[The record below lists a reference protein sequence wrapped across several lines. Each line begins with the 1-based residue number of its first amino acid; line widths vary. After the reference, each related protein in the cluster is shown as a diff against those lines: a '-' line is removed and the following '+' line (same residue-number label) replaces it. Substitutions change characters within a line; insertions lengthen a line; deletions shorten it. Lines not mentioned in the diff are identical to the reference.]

1 MSDSV
6 VAAMRRWLITGAG
19 SGIGRAV
26 AELAGAAGDAVAV
39 VGRRDLSETAEAV
52 EKAGGSAIAI
62 QADLAAEDGPDTVA
76 AAALEGL
83 GGIDVLVN
91 SAALHVG
98 GRLASL
104 SDEDYRA
111 VLEIGLVSPFRLI
124 RTVAAEMEPGSA
136 VVNIGAV
143 VGLRG
148 FPGDSPY
155 GSAKGGLAGL
165 TMVLGVELARQGI
178 TVNLV
183 VPGFTDTEMT
193 EGVDD
198 VAKERIVRSIP
209 LRRTA
214 APVEIAEVVHW
225 VSRSRYMTGALIPVD
240 GGLMAGFGTS

>member
-1 MSDSV
+1 
-6 VAAMRRWLITGAG
+6 
-19 SGIGRAV
+19 
-26 AELAGAAGDAVAV
+26 
-39 VGRRDLSETAEAV
+39 
-52 EKAGGSAIAI
+52 
-62 QADLAAEDGPDTVA
+62 
-76 AAALEGL
+76 
-83 GGIDVLVN
+83 
-91 SAALHVG
+91 
-98 GRLASL
+98 
-104 SDEDYRA
+104 
-111 VLEIGLVSPFRLI
+111 
-124 RTVAAEMEPGSA
+124 MEPGSA

-198 VAKERIVRSIP
+198 VAKERIIRSIP

-225 VSRSRYMTGALIPVD
+225 VAKSRYMTGALIPVD
-240 GGLMAGFGTS
+240 GGLMAGFGTN

>member
-1 MSDSV
+1 LV
-6 VAAMRRWLITGAG
+6 TGAG
-19 SGIGRAV
+19 SGIGRSV
-26 AELAGAAGDAVAV
+26 AELAGEAGDAVAL
-39 VGRRDLSETAEAV
+39 VGRRELTEAAAAV
-52 EKAGGSAIAI
+52 EKAGGTAVPI
-62 QADLAAEDGPDTVA
+62 QADLAAPDGPDSVA
-76 AAALEGL
+76 AAATEAL
-83 GGIDVLVN
+83 GGVDVLVN

-124 RTVAAEMEPGSA
+124 RTVAAGMEAGGA

-198 VAKERIVRSIP
+198 AAKERIIRGIP

-214 APVEIAEVVHW
+214 APVEIARVVHW
-225 VSRSRYMTGALIPVD
+225 VSATPYMTGAVVPVD
-240 GGLMAGFGTS
+240 GGLMAGFGTN

>member
-1 MSDSV
+1 
-6 VAAMRRWLITGAG
+6 MRRWLVTGAG

-26 AELAGAAGDAVAV
+26 AELAGAAGDAVAL
-39 VGRRDLSETAEAV
+39 VGRRELGEVAAAV
-52 EKAGGSAIAI
+52 EKAGGAAVPI
-62 QADLAAEDGPDTVA
+62 QADLADPDGPEAVA
-76 AAALEGL
+76 AAAAEGL
-83 GGIDVLVN
+83 AGPVEVLVN

-98 GRLASL
+98 GRLANL

-124 RTVAAEMEPGSA
+124 RTVAAEMERGGA
-136 VVNIGAV
+136 IVNIGAV

-165 TMVLGVELARQGI
+165 TKVLGVELARDGI

-198 VAKERIVRSIP
+198 VAKERIVRGIP

-214 APVEIAEVVHW
+214 APVEIARVVHW
-225 VSRSRYMTGALIPVD
+225 VADTPYMTGAVIPVD
-240 GGLMAGFGTS
+240 GGLMAGFGTH

>member
-1 MSDSV
+1 MK
-6 VAAMRRWLITGAG
+6 RWLVTGAG
-19 SGIGRAV
+19 SGIGRSV
-26 AELAGAAGDAVAV
+26 AELAGEAGDAVAL
-39 VGRRDLSETAEAV
+39 VGRRELTEAAAAV
-52 EKAGGSAIAI
+52 EKAGGTAVPI
-62 QADLAAEDGPDTVA
+62 QADLAAPDGPDTVA
-76 AAALEGL
+76 AAAAEAL

-104 SDEDYRA
+104 SDEDFRA

-124 RTVAAEMEPGSA
+124 RTVATGMEPGGA

-165 TMVLGVELARQGI
+165 TKVLGVELARQGI

-198 VAKERIVRSIP
+198 VAKERIIRGIP

-214 APVEIAEVVHW
+214 APVEIARVVHW
-225 VSRSRYMTGALIPVD
+225 VAATPYMTGAVIPID

>member
-1 MSDSV
+1 
-6 VAAMRRWLITGAG
+6 MRRWLVTGAG

-26 AELAGAAGDAVAV
+26 AELAGEAGDAVAL
-39 VGRRDLSETAEAV
+39 VGRRELGEVAAAV
-52 EKAGGSAIAI
+52 EKAGGAAVPI
-62 QADLAAEDGPDTVA
+62 QADLAAPDGPEAVA
-76 AAALEGL
+76 AAAAEGL
-83 GGIDVLVN
+83 GGPVEVLVN

-124 RTVAAEMEPGSA
+124 RTIAAGMERGGA
-136 VVNIGAV
+136 IVNIGAV

-165 TMVLGVELARQGI
+165 TKVLGVELARDGI

-198 VAKERIVRSIP
+198 VAKERIVRGIP

-214 APVEIAEVVHW
+214 APVEIARVVHW
-225 VSRSRYMTGALIPVD
+225 VADTPYMTGAVIPVD
-240 GGLMAGFGTS
+240 GGLMAGFGTH

>member
-1 MSDSV
+1 
-6 VAAMRRWLITGAG
+6 MRRWLVTGAG

-26 AELAGAAGDAVAV
+26 AELAGEAGDAVAL
-39 VGRRDLSETAEAV
+39 VGRRELTEAAAAV
-52 EKAGGSAIAI
+52 EKAGGTAVPI
-62 QADLAAEDGPDTVA
+62 QADLAAPEGPEDVA
-76 AAALEGL
+76 AAAREGL
-83 GGIDVLVN
+83 GGPVDVLVN

-124 RTVAAEMEPGSA
+124 RAVAAGMEPGGA

-165 TMVLGVELARQGI
+165 TKVLGVELARQGI

-193 EGVDD
+193 AEVDE
-198 VAKERIVRSIP
+198 VAKERIVRGIP

-214 APVEIAEVVHW
+214 APVEIARVVHW
-225 VSRSRYMTGALIPVD
+225 VAATPYMTGAVIPVD

>member
-1 MSDSV
+1 LV
-6 VAAMRRWLITGAG
+6 TGAG
-19 SGIGRAV
+19 SGIGRSV
-26 AELAGAAGDAVAV
+26 AELAGEAGDAVAL
-39 VGRRDLSETAEAV
+39 VGRRELTEAAAAV
-52 EKAGGSAIAI
+52 EKAGGTAVPI
-62 QADLAAEDGPDTVA
+62 QADLAAPDGPDSVA
-76 AAALEGL
+76 AAATEAL
-83 GGIDVLVN
+83 GGVDVLVN

-124 RTVAAEMEPGSA
+124 RTIAAGMEPGGA

-165 TMVLGVELARQGI
+165 TKVLGVELARQGI

-198 VAKERIVRSIP
+198 AAKERIIRGIP

-214 APVEIAEVVHW
+214 APVEIARVVHW
-225 VSRSRYMTGALIPVD
+225 VSATPYMTGAVVPVD
-240 GGLMAGFGTS
+240 GGLMAGFGTN

>member
-1 MSDSV
+1 
-6 VAAMRRWLITGAG
+6 MRRWLVTGAG

-26 AELAGAAGDAVAV
+26 AELAGEAGDAVAL
-39 VGRRDLSETAEAV
+39 VGRRELGEVAAAV
-52 EKAGGSAIAI
+52 EEAGGAAVPI
-62 QADLAAEDGPDTVA
+62 QADLAAPDGPDAVA
-76 AAALEGL
+76 AAAAEGL
-83 GGIDVLVN
+83 GGPVEVLVN

-124 RTVAAEMEPGSA
+124 RTVAAGMEGGGA

-165 TMVLGVELARQGI
+165 TKVLGVELARDGI

-198 VAKERIVRSIP
+198 AAKERIVRGIP

-214 APVEIAEVVHW
+214 APVEIARVVHW
-225 VSRSRYMTGALIPVD
+225 VADTPYMTGAVIPVD
-240 GGLMAGFGTS
+240 GGLMAGFGTH

>member
-1 MSDSV
+1 
-6 VAAMRRWLITGAG
+6 MRRWLVTGAG

-26 AELAGAAGDAVAV
+26 AELAGEAGDAVAM
-39 VGRRDLSETAEAV
+39 VGRRELSEVATAV
-52 EKAGGSAIAI
+52 ERLGGTALPI
-62 QADLAAEDGPDTVA
+62 QADLAAPDGPDTVA
-76 AAALEGL
+76 AAAAEGL
-83 GGIDVLVN
+83 GGVDVLVN

-111 VLEIGLVSPFRLI
+111 VLEIGLVAPFRLI
-124 RTVAAEMEPGSA
+124 RAVTTNMEPGGA

-165 TMVLGVELARQGI
+165 TKVLGVELARQGI

-214 APVEIAEVVHW
+214 AAVEIARVVHW
-225 VSRSRYMTGALIPVD
+225 VSQTPYMTGAVIPVD

>member
-1 MSDSV
+1 
-6 VAAMRRWLITGAG
+6 MRRWLVTGAG

-26 AELAGAAGDAVAV
+26 AELAGAAGDAVAL
-39 VGRRDLSETAEAV
+39 VGRRELGEVAAAV
-52 EKAGGSAIAI
+52 EKAGGAAVPI
-62 QADLAAEDGPDTVA
+62 QADLAASDGPEAVA
-76 AAALEGL
+76 AAAAEGL
-83 GGIDVLVN
+83 DGPVDVLVN

-111 VLEIGLVSPFRLI
+111 VLEIGLVAPFRLI
-124 RTVAAEMEPGSA
+124 RTVAAEMERGGA

-165 TMVLGVELARQGI
+165 TKVLGVELARDGI

-198 VAKERIVRSIP
+198 VAKERIVRGIP

-214 APVEIAEVVHW
+214 APVEIARVVHW
-225 VSRSRYMTGALIPVD
+225 VAETPYMTGAVIPVD
-240 GGLMAGFGTS
+240 GGLMAGFGTH

>member
-1 MSDSV
+1 
-6 VAAMRRWLITGAG
+6 MRRWLVTGAG

-39 VGRRDLSETAEAV
+39 VGRRELSATAGAV
-52 EKAGGSAIAI
+52 EKAGGTAVPI
-62 QADLAAEDGPDTVA
+62 QADLTAEDGPETVA
-76 AAALEGL
+76 TAAHEGL
-83 GGIDVLVN
+83 GGSVDVLVN

-136 VVNIGAV
+136 VVNVGAV

-165 TMVLGVELARQGI
+165 TKVLGIELARQGI

-198 VAKERIVRSIP
+198 AAKERIVRSIP

-214 APVEIAEVVHW
+214 AAVEIAEVVHW
-225 VSRSRYMTGALIPVD
+225 VAKTPYMTGAVIPVD
-240 GGLMAGFGTS
+240 GGLMAGFGTH

>member
-1 MSDSV
+1 LV
-6 VAAMRRWLITGAG
+6 TGAG
-19 SGIGRAV
+19 SGIGRSV
-26 AELAGAAGDAVAV
+26 AELAGEAGDAVAL
-39 VGRRDLSETAEAV
+39 VGRRELTEAAAAV
-52 EKAGGSAIAI
+52 EKAGGTAVPI
-62 QADLAAEDGPDTVA
+62 QADLAAPDGPDSVA
-76 AAALEGL
+76 AAATEAL
-83 GGIDVLVN
+83 GGVDVLVN
-91 SAALHVG
+91 SAALHIG

-124 RTVAAEMEPGSA
+124 RTVAAGMEAGGA

-198 VAKERIVRSIP
+198 VAKERIIRGIP

-214 APVEIAEVVHW
+214 APVEIARVVHW
-225 VSRSRYMTGALIPVD
+225 VSATPYMTGAVIPVD
-240 GGLMAGFGTS
+240 GGLMAGFGTN

>member
-1 MSDSV
+1 MK
-6 VAAMRRWLITGAG
+6 RWLVTGAG

-26 AELAGAAGDAVAV
+26 AELAGEAGDAVAL
-39 VGRRDLSETAEAV
+39 VGRRDLAESVAAV
-52 EKAGGSAIAI
+52 QRVGGSAVPI
-62 QADLAAEDGPDTVA
+62 QIDLATEEGPAAVA
-76 AAALEGL
+76 AIAAEEL

-98 GRLASL
+98 GRLDTL
-104 SDEDYRA
+104 LDEDYRA
-111 VLEIGLVSPFRLI
+111 VLEIGLVAPFRLI
-124 RTVAAEMEPGSA
+124 RAVTAEMEAGSA

-165 TMVLGVELARQGI
+165 TKVLGVELARRAI
-178 TVNLV
+178 TCNLV

-193 EGVDD
+193 EGVDE

-214 APVEIAEVVHW
+214 AAVEIARVVHW
-225 VSRSRYMTGALIPVD
+225 VAGTPYMTGAVIPVD

>member
-1 MSDSV
+1 LV
-6 VAAMRRWLITGAG
+6 TGAG
-19 SGIGRAV
+19 SGIGRSV
-26 AELAGAAGDAVAV
+26 AELAGEAGDAVAL
-39 VGRRDLSETAEAV
+39 VGRRQLTEAAAAV
-52 EKAGGSAIAI
+52 EKAGGTAVPI
-62 QADLAAEDGPDTVA
+62 QADLAAPDGPDAVA
-76 AAALEGL
+76 AAATEAL
-83 GGIDVLVN
+83 GGVDVLVN

-124 RTVAAEMEPGSA
+124 RAVAAGMDPGSA

-165 TMVLGVELARQGI
+165 TKVLGVELARQGI

-198 VAKERIVRSIP
+198 TAKERIIRGIP

-214 APVEIAEVVHW
+214 APVEIAQVVHW
-225 VSRSRYMTGALIPVD
+225 VAASTYMTGAVIPVD
-240 GGLMAGFGTS
+240 GGLMAGFGTN